1 MKKNEK
7 KSTYTEAQKRAI
19 YAYRKR
25 NKEKVNYI
33 NLKSNA
39 KAFVGIG
46 DMEELEEMKTMIDE
60 QISKMK
66 RKEVTLEFIKKNGLK
81 LNEGFVLNNPGGLE
95 LKPMV
100 YYFGKYESGE
110 IRLATHNHT
119 WVMDET
125 HDAVISGNYT
135 VTSVPLL
142 STWELEI
149 LQSAPE
155 KMAFLERTDEGRLQ
169 YTSTSGMLEMFG
181 KETECLLYD
190 NRPVDDLFKMIE
202 NGESINVKQTLAY
215 YGIK

>member
-25 NKEKVNYI
+25 NKEKVNYT

-39 KAFVGIG
+39 KAFIGIG

-66 RKEVTLEFIKKNGLK
+66 RKEATKQFMNNNGLK
-81 LNEGFVLNNPGGLE
+81 LGEGFTLNDSKGLE
-95 LKPMV
+95 LKPIV
-100 YYFGKYESGE
+100 YYFEEHESGD
-110 IRLATHNHT
+110 IGLVTYNHT

-149 LQSAPE
+149 LRSAPE
-155 KMAFLERTDEGRLQ
+155 EMSLLERTVDGKLQ
-169 YTSTSGMLEMFG
+169 YTSTTGMLEMFG
-181 KETECLLYD
+181 KETERLLYD
-190 NRPVDDLFKMIE
+190 DKPVDDLFKMIE
-202 NGESINVKQTLAY
+202 NGDSINVKQTLAY
-215 YGIK
+215 YEK